1 MKYLASVSYDGSK
14 FFGFQRLNED
24 PSVQGELERV
34 LTKINKKSV
43 EVKGAGR
50 TDRGVHALDQK
61 IHFELEV
68 NIPVSHI
75 KEAMNSLLCPY
86 VHINDVK
93 EVDDDFHARFSVIKK
108 QYDYYINIGEYDPIK
123 EDYLYNYNRELDI
136 EAMKEASKYLL
147 GGHSFEVFTAGER
160 DNYDSII
167 YDINFEVDNNIIKIS
182 FIGKSFYRYMVR
194 NLVGALLVIGQGKAQ
209 PKDIEKV
216 FKTGKNVL
224 NFVTAPSN
232 GLYLKEIIY

>member
-14 FFGFQRLNED
+14 FFGFQRLNDD

-34 LTKINKKSV
+34 LTKINKKDV

-61 IHFELEV
+61 IHFELDV
-68 NIPVSHI
+68 NIPVDHI
-75 KEAMNSLLCPY
+75 KEAMNSLLNSY
-86 VHINDVK
+86 VHVNNVQ
-93 EVDDDFHARFSVIKK
+93 EVDDDFHARFNVSQK
-108 QYDYYINIGEYDPIK
+108 QYDYIINIGEYDPIK
-123 EDYLYNYNRELDI
+123 EDYLYNYNRKLNVEK
-136 EAMKEASKYLL
+136 MKEASKYLL
-147 GGHSFEVFTAGER
+147 GAHSYKAFTAGER

-167 YDINFEVDNNIIKIS
+167 YDIIFEEDNDLIKIS
-182 FIGKSFYRYMVR
+182 FVGKSFYRYMVR
-194 NLVGALLVIGQGKAQ
+194 NLVGALLVVGQ
-209 PKDIEKV
+209 EKV
-216 FKTGKNVL
+216 EPERVKEVLETGENVI

>member
-14 FFGFQRLNED
+14 FYGFQRLNED

-34 LTKINKKSV
+34 LTKINKKKV

-61 IHFELEV
+61 IHFELNV
-68 NIPVSHI
+68 DIPTDHI
-75 KEAMNSLLCPY
+75 KEAMNSLLNPY
-86 VHINDVK
+86 VHVNDVK
-93 EVDDDFHARFSVIKK
+93 EVDDDFHARFSVLKK

-123 EDYLYNYNRELDI
+123 EDYLYNYNRKLDI
-136 EAMKEASKYLL
+136 DKMKEASKYLL

-167 YDINFEVDNNIIKIS
+167 YDINFEVENDIIKIS

-194 NLVGALLVIGQGKAQ
+194 NLVGALLIIGQGKAE
-209 PKDIEKV
+209 PEDMKKV
-216 FKTGKNVL
+216 FETGKNVL

-232 GLYLKEIIY
+232 GLYLKEIMY

>member
-14 FFGFQRLNED
+14 FYGFQRLNED

-61 IHFELEV
+61 IHFGLDV
-68 NIPVSHI
+68 NIPTDHI

-86 VHINDVK
+86 VHVNNVK
-93 EVDDDFHARFSVIKK
+93 EVDDDFHARFSVIRK
-108 QYDYYINIGEYDPIK
+108 QYDYYINVGEYDPIK
-123 EDYLYNYNRELDI
+123 EDYLYNYNRKLDVDK
-136 EAMKEASKYLL
+136 MKEAAKYLL

-167 YDINFEVDNNIIKIS
+167 EEINFEIENDIIKIS

-194 NLVGALLVIGQGKAQ
+194 NLVGALLVIGQGKAE
-209 PKDIEKV
+209 PEEMKKV
-216 FKTGKNVL
+216 FEKGKNVL

-232 GLYLKEIIY
+232 GLYLKEIMY

>member
-14 FFGFQRLNED
+14 FFGFQRLNDD

-34 LTKINKKSV
+34 LTKINKKDV

-61 IHFELEV
+61 VHFELEV
-68 NIPVSHI
+68 NIPVDHI
-75 KEAMNSLLCPY
+75 KEAMNSLLNPY
-86 VHINDVK
+86 VHVNNVQ
-93 EVDDDFHARFSVIKK
+93 EVDDDFHARFSVSQK
-108 QYDYYINIGEYDPIK
+108 QYEYIINVGEYDPIK
-123 EDYLYNYNRELDI
+123 EDYLYNYNRKLNVER
-136 EAMKEASKYLL
+136 MKEAAKYLL
-147 GGHSFEVFTAGER
+147 GAHSYKAFTSGER

-167 YDINFEVDNNIIKIS
+167 YDIVFEEDKDLIKIS

-194 NLVGALLVIGQGKAQ
+194 NLVGALIVVGQ
-209 PKDIEKV
+209 EKV
-216 FKTGKNVL
+216 EPERVKEVLETGENVI

-232 GLYLKEIIY
+232 GLYLKEIMY